1 MRSRWRFPA
10 LGPFVL
16 LATTGCVTQPL
27 SLAEADQRLGVAER
41 HVAAA
46 EWDEAQAMLETLAA
60 DLCPRRLRDRRDL
73 ALARAWS
80 GSGDSWEAF
89 RVLEPFADRYPH
101 SDLRPIVVEMVWQI
115 GDLLLKRDGGF
126 LFFWSDAAAG
136 RTVLEHLVTRHP
148 DSPRMADALRL
159 LGDQAYDDG
168 NFQLAQ
174 QRYRDLMLHRPDSEW
189 AGYAQFRFA
198 MSAVAVL
205 EGPDYDLD
213 GMQIAV
219 RELRDF
225 LRSRPENPTIVRAAE
240 DAIARVLG
248 WQQER
253 HMRVAAFYRRIG
265 NGPGEMHHLELA
277 AGDEFATTPGHAEA
291 VVARDAARAKA
302 AAGALA
308 P

>member
-1 MRSRWRFPA
+1 MRSRWRLPA
-10 LGPFVL
+10 LGPIVL
-16 LATTGCVTQPL
+16 FATTACVTQPL

-46 EWDEAQAMLETLAA
+46 EWDEAQAMLATLETE
-60 DLCPRRLRDRRDL
+60 LCPKRLRDRRDL

-80 GSGDSWEAF
+80 GRGEPWEAF

-115 GDLLLKRDGGF
+115 GDLLLQRNGGF
-126 LFFWSDAAAG
+126 LFFWSDATAG

-159 LGDQAYDDG
+159 LGDQAFDAG

-198 MSAVAVL
+198 MSTVAVL

-213 GMQIAV
+213 GMQVAV

-225 LRSRPENPTIVRAAE
+225 LRNRPENPSIARAAE

-253 HMRVAAFYRRIG
+253 HVRVAAFYRRIG
-265 NGPGEMHHLELA
+265 NGPGELHHLELA
-277 AGDEFATTPGHAEA
+277 ASTEFATTPGHAEA
-291 VVARDAARAKA
+291 VAARDAARAKA